1 MPGVVNPGNPDSDE
15 DVTRGAPTSWKV
27 RDNGADAASAV
38 VSKETNEQ
46 SDGFGDERQTSQ
58 LAKVTLRRHLK
69 AVVGTLRG
77 RSEKG
82 DSRKTSW
89 RDECNVHQVRRGMA
103 EPIRLYVFHYRRE
116 PRQDST
122 RTDRNF
128 G

>member
-1 MPGVVNPGNPDSDE
+1 MVIPGKPDSDE

-27 RDNGADAASAV
+27 WDIGANAASAA

-46 SDGFGDERQTSQ
+46 SDGFGGEQQTSQ

-77 RSEKG
+77 RSEKD

-89 RDECNVHQVRRGMA
+89 LGECNVHQVRRGMA
-103 EPIRLYVFHYRRE
+103 EPIRPYVFHYRRE
-116 PRQDST
+116 PRQDSK